1 MLNIVNWS
9 TLSTIEKEKIISR
22 PKFKNDIQ
30 ALVRTIIET
39 VKQDKDKALLEF
51 TREFDG
57 QLLDSIAVP
66 QETIKNAEIGKEA
79 FNAIEQAIRTIS
91 CYHEAIKPKE
101 LEVSTAPGITLQRF
115 YRPIDTVGLYV
126 PGGNNTPL
134 VSSVLMQAIPAKIA
148 GCPKRILCTPLN
160 KQGRI
165 DPHLL
170 VAAKLCGID
179 TIYQL
184 GGAQA
189 IAAMAYGTESV
200 IRADKIFGPGNSF
213 VTEAKTQVS
222 IDPDGAPIDI
232 PAGPSEVMILA
243 DRDANPQF
251 VAADLLAQAEHG
263 PDSQVLLI
271 CENEAM
277 ARAVQTSVNQ
287 QYLTLSRQDI
297 IKQALTY
304 SAIIICPSPD
314 EQKKLVNAYAPE
326 HLIINRRDA
335 VDWLSDIRSAGSIF
349 LGQWSAVT
357 MGDYVTGS
365 NHVIPTNGYARN
377 HSSLGT
383 MDFLKAVSV
392 QSISQEGIRSLGNEA
407 ITLAMLEGLDAH
419 ANAVK
424 QRLSILEN

>member
-1 MLNIVNWS
+1 MLKILNWS
-9 TLSTIEKEKIISR
+9 TLSTTEKENAISR

-30 ALVRTIIET
+30 AIVRTIIKT
-39 VKQDKDKALLEF
+39 VKQDKDQALLTL

-57 QLLDSIAVP
+57 QSLDSIALP
-66 QETIKNAEIGKEA
+66 QEAIQSAEIGKDA
-79 FNAIEQAIRTIS
+79 FNAIEQAIHNIS

-101 LEVSTAPGITLQRF
+101 LAVNTVPGVGLQRL

-134 VSSVLMQAIPAKIA
+134 ISSVLMQAIPAKIA
-148 GCPKRILCTPLN
+148 GCTKRILCTPVN
-160 KQGRI
+160 KQGQI
-165 DPHLL
+165 NPHLL
-170 VAAKLCGID
+170 VAARLCGID

-200 IRADKIFGPGNSF
+200 IKADKIFGPGNSF

-222 IDPDGAPIDI
+222 IDPDGAAIDM

-243 DRDANPQF
+243 NGDANPQF

-263 PDSQVLLI
+263 PDSQVILI
-271 CENEAM
+271 CEDDAM
-277 ARAVQTSVNQ
+277 ARSVQTAVTQ

-304 SAIIICPSPD
+304 GAIIICPSLS
-314 EQKKLVNAYAPE
+314 EQLKVVNAYAPE

-335 VDWLSDIRSAGSIF
+335 ADLVSDIRSAGSIF

-357 MGDYVTGS
+357 MGDYITGS

-392 QSISQEGIRSLGNEA
+392 QSISHEGIRSLGNEA

-424 QRLSILEN
+424 LRLSILEK